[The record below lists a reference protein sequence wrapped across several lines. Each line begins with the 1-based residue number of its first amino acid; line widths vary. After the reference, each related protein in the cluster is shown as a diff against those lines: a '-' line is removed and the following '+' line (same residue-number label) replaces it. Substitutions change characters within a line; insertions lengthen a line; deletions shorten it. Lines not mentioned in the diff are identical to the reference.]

1 MNNLQNPTLDNAFQ
15 EAVEGVLAG
24 FLPDSDPEWLSLAAT
39 TRLLPARDK
48 PNLKAYSSAE
58 TILANLNHLDPD
70 GAFHEAVEGVL
81 LGLLP
86 ECDPEWLSLT
96 AKYRLSPHRGN
107 LSTNVQSTCEAILV
121 SAEQRLLET
130 QKIALI
136 LGENQKTA

>member
-1 MNNLQNPTLDNAFQ
+1 MIASNNLDLDGAFKT
-15 EAVEGVLAG
+15 AIEGVLAG

-39 TRLLPARDK
+39 TRLLPARDR

-58 TILANLNHLDPD
+58 AILANLNHLDPD

-86 ECDPEWLSLT
+86 ECDPEWLSQA
-96 AKYRLSPHRGN
+96 AKYRLSPHRDD
-107 LSTNVQSTCEAILV
+107 LSTNVQSTCEAILA

-136 LGENQKTA
+136 LGETQKTA